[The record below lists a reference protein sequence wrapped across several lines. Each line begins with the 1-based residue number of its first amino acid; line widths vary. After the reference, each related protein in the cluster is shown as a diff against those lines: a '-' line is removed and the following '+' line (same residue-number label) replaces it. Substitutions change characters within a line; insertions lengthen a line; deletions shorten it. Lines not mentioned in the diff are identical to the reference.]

1 MTTPSE
7 QNDPYLPVAYWLVDL
22 PLAEFETSPPRPL
35 ILSQSFG
42 MFAAAI
48 GCINPSTV
56 PSNSESTLFSPYVR
70 SAMTIESKEQR
81 RLAAIMFTDM
91 VGYSSLTQK
100 NESLALELLDESRR
114 IVRPLVET
122 HHGKEIET
130 AGDAFFLEFP
140 SALDAARCAVEI
152 QKKLHERN
160 STASHDGRIVL
171 RIGIHLGDVV
181 QRDRN
186 VHGDGVNIAAR
197 IEPLAGP
204 GGICISEDVARQI
217 QNKIGL
223 PLVRLGQGELK
234 NITLSVDIYRIVLP
248 WEKSSTISQRLLF
261 GKRRKKVYALAAI
274 AATAVAIVVFVFSFR
289 SESKGAYGIA
299 VLPFKNMSGAQEN
312 EYFSDGI
319 TEDVIAQLSK
329 IKHLRVISPTSMRRY
344 KNTDKQPRLIGQELD
359 VSTILDGSIRREGD
373 SVRILAHLIDA
384 ATDEQVWAGEYNQGL
399 ANIFAIQYDVAT
411 RIARELKAKISPE
424 EEDRL
429 ISKQTENLQAYDLYL
444 RGRYLWNKRLPPDT
458 LKKSI
463 DYFEQA
469 IAADPNYAL
478 AYAGLA
484 DAYMV
489 LGDFNI
495 LPPQKTYVKAREA
508 ALKAMMIDDGLS
520 EVHTSFAFSLM
531 HHDWD
536 WSRAETEFKRAIE
549 LNPSNAR
556 AHSWYG
562 LLLTAAGRFD
572 EAVAEGERALRLD
585 PNSAAIR
592 SDAGLTLYFS
602 RRYDSAIGAF
612 KGVLQLD
619 PMFALAYL
627 PLGGAY
633 EQKQILDS
641 ARYWFSM
648 ASIFSGRNPIA
659 LAAMCH
665 AYALSGMRN
674 DAMTMLELLEEKSQ
688 SEYVATYWKVV
699 AYLGL
704 GQDQRA
710 LDLLELALN
719 ERDGM
724 LVFLQ
729 VDPVFDS
736 LRSHPRFKAV
746 VDKMGIPHI
755 STRI

>member
-1 MTTPSE
+1 
-7 QNDPYLPVAYWLVDL
+7 
-22 PLAEFETSPPRPL
+22 
-35 ILSQSFG
+35 
-42 MFAAAI
+42 
-48 GCINPSTV
+48 
-56 PSNSESTLFSPYVR
+56 
-70 SAMTIESKEQR
+70 MTIESKEQR
-81 RLAAIMFTDM
+81 RLAAIVFTDM
-91 VGYSSLTQK
+91 VGYSALTQK

-114 IVRPLVET
+114 IVRPLVEV

-140 SALDAARCAVEI
+140 SALDATRCAVEI

-160 STASHDGRIVL
+160 STVSHDERIVL

-197 IEPLAGP
+197 IEPLAVP

-217 QNKIGL
+217 QNKIDL

-234 NITLSVDIYRIVLP
+234 NITLSVDIFRIALP
-248 WEKSSTISQRLLF
+248 WEKGSSVSRRLLF
-261 GKRRKKVYALAAI
+261 GKRRKKAYALAAVV
-274 AATAVAIVVFVFSFR
+274 TAIVIVVLLVFFR
-289 SESKGAYGIA
+289 SESKSAFGVA

-344 KNTDKQPRLIGQELD
+344 KNTDKQPQEIGRELD

-429 ISKQTENLQAYDLYL
+429 ANKQTENLQAYDLYL

-463 DYFEQA
+463 AYFEQA

-531 HHDWD
+531 HYDWD
-536 WSRAETEFKRAIE
+536 WSRAEAEFKRAIE
-549 LNPSNAR
+549 LNPSSAR

-572 EAVAEGERALRLD
+572 EAIAEGELALRLD

-602 RRYDSAIGAF
+602 RRYDRAIETF

-659 LAAMCH
+659 IAAMCH
-665 AYALSGMRN
+665 AYALSGMRE
-674 DAMTMLELLEEKSQ
+674 DAMTMLDLLEEKSQ
-688 SEYVATYWKVV
+688 NEYVATYWKVV

-704 GQDQRA
+704 GENQRA
-710 LDLLELALN
+710 LDLLEQALT

-755 STRI
+755 QTRL